1 MGIKAGYNG
10 PSSVLFA
17 CNLNAIRSPMAEAL
31 VKHYFGDRIY
41 VDSCGV
47 EAGEQ
52 DSFATAVMAEMGID
66 LSHHRPK
73 SFDELVDTSFDLVI
87 ALTPEA
93 LACAEDM
100 ARASSIEVEYW
111 PTSDPGSDGSGE
123 GNREARLAVYRA
135 LRDEIARLVQ
145 KRFSADLTATA

>member
-1 MGIKAGYNG
+1 MSAKVGRSG
-10 PSSVLFA
+10 PSAVLFA

-31 VKHYFGDRIY
+31 VKHYFGDHIY

-47 EAGEQ
+47 EAGEP
-52 DSFATAVMAEMGID
+52 DSFASAVMAEMGID

-73 SFDELVDTSFDLVI
+73 SFDELQDTSFDLII

-100 ARASSIEVEYW
+100 ARAASIDVEYW
-111 PTSDPGSDGSGE
+111 PTTDPGSDGSGE

-135 LRDEIARLVQ
+135 LRDEIASLIQ
-145 KRFSADLTATA
+145 KRFSANRTATA

>member
-1 MGIKAGYNG
+1 MGING
-10 PSSVLFA
+10 GHSRPGAVLFA

-31 VKHYFGDRIY
+31 VKHFLGNRIY

-47 EAGEQ
+47 EAGAP
-52 DSFATAVMAEMGID
+52 DSFASAVMAEMGID

-111 PTSDPGSDGSGE
+111 PTSDPGSDGSDE
-123 GNREARLAVYRA
+123 GNREARLAAYRA
-135 LRDEIARLVQ
+135 LRDEIASMIQ
-145 KRFSADLTATA
+145 KRFSADRTATA